1 MRTLAEILPILL
13 VLCLAVAGPA
23 LGAENRFDGVYTGK
37 TTLTKG
43 SNPPCI
49 AYDDVII
56 TIHGKTLKFTNNKL
70 KNFVISFYPRKDG
83 SFRQSHIYNKQ
94 GSFVNIKGYVTGYLI
109 EADVTNPP
117 CEHHWHLTKVYRD
130 Q

>member
-13 VLCLAVAGPA
+13 VLCLVVARPA

-49 AYDDVII
+49 AYDDVFI
-56 TIHGKTLKFTNNKL
+56 TIHRNTLKFTNNKL
-70 KNFVISFYPRKDG
+70 QNFVIGFYPRKDG
-83 SFRQSHIYNKQ
+83 SFRQSHVYNKQ
-94 GSFVNIKGYVTGYLI
+94 GTFVKIQGRVTGYLI

-117 CEHHWHLTKVYRD
+117 CEHHWHLAKVERG